1 MVQKRNSH
9 KNKKRGT
16 STFRDRLT
24 SPVERKIAASYFQF
38 LSVIL
43 VCGLALI
50 LRIWNLDWAEFKGD
64 EAFWCFLA
72 EEILTELGK
81 WTEALIQ
88 GRIDV
93 FIDRLLGTL
102 AGEGL
107 PVKGQR
113 KLGLKMEAYGGPI
126 VAYLIVAGYYL
137 FGWNPVAGTL
147 IIASLNVLGV
157 FLTYLVGRRLY
168 THQVGLMAALLL
180 ATSPWFVLYSR
191 KIWTSV
197 NFPWLIPLLLL
208 ALWSCAKSG
217 RWYAYFVVGMAL
229 GIAAQLHLTG
239 FALIPPALIFLLLY
253 GKKLDFRNSL
263 FLGVGGFLGHLP
275 LIIFDLEE
283 DWLNFQV
290 YKSLITDPGSVRP
303 SYGGGPQEHREKV
316 LIKLWQLV
324 VGSGL
329 NGKLGS
335 NFQYGNYDLPLDII
349 IMGILIVSFF
359 AIIWQVIAGF
369 GLNVKKYEK
378 IKERQQPAYETSWK
392 SFSAFSLLA
401 IGFYLAFLLIQV
413 NINGE
418 MHQIRLFL
426 LMASLLF
433 FLSLLAIPVTRA
445 IANNGLQMVR
455 KRLSYAPANDFLLII
470 VFGFILWYTLYGFAF
485 QTAGVVHI
493 HYLNVLFPIPFLIIS
508 RGLQLAATRF
518 SKLKFERIAI
528 GRAIPWILVGLIV
541 IQNLII
547 VNRAFKF
554 IDETGGEGEYGT
566 TLVSKQ
572 EAVQFILN
580 HSAGK
585 FRVNAGYSRDFSAYE
600 YLFQMLAP
608 DEISSTYPY
617 IEGGGSQSSE
627 RVSYTIIEPNNHQS
641 AYETYQDSDSN
652 PLLAQF
658 QGVFVFRN

>member
-1 MVQKRNSH
+1 MVQKRKSQG
-9 KNKKRGT
+9 KKKRSLLSFG
-16 STFRDRLT
+16 DRST
-24 SPVERKIAASYFQF
+24 SPAEPALASKYYEF
-38 LSVIL
+38 LTVIL

-72 EEILTELGK
+72 EEILNELED
-81 WTEALIQ
+81 WTAALIQ
-88 GRIDV
+88 GKIDV
-93 FIDRLLGTL
+93 FFERILGTL

-107 PVKGQR
+107 PVRGQR
-113 KLGLKMEAYGGPI
+113 KLGIKMEAYGGPI

-147 IIASLNVLGV
+147 VIASLNVLGV

-217 RWYAYFVVGMAL
+217 RGYAYFVVGMAL

-283 DWLNFQV
+283 DWRNFQV
-290 YKSLITDPGSVRP
+290 YKSLITEPDSVRP
-303 SYGGGPQEHREKV
+303 SYSGGPQEHREEV
-316 LIKLWQLV
+316 FVKLWQLV

-335 NFQYGNYDLPLDII
+335 NFQYGNYDLPLDIAI
-349 IMGILIVSFF
+349 IGVLIVSFF
-359 AIIWQVIAGF
+359 AIIWQIIVRF
-369 GLNVKKYEK
+369 GPNATKYKKF
-378 IKERQQPAYETSWK
+378 KERQHSAYETSWK
-392 SFSAFSLLA
+392 SFLTCFLLA
-401 IGFYLAFLLIQV
+401 IGFYLAFLLIRV
-413 NINGE
+413 RINGT

-426 LMASLLF
+426 LVASLLF
-433 FLSLLAIPVTRA
+433 FLSLLAMPVTRA
-445 IANNGLQMVR
+445 IANNGLQIAR
-455 KRLSYAPANDFLLII
+455 KHLSYAPPNDFLLII
-470 VFGFILWYTLYGFAF
+470 VFGFILWYTLYGFTF
-485 QTAGVVHI
+485 QAASVVHI

-508 RGLQLAATRF
+508 RGLQLAANHF

-528 GRAIPWILVGLIV
+528 GRAIPWILVGLIAM
-541 IQNLII
+541 QNLII
-547 VNRAFKF
+547 VNRAFNF
-554 IDETGGEGEYGT
+554 INDTGGEGEYGT
-566 TLVSKQ
+566 TLASKQ
-572 EAVQFILN
+572 EAVQFIVN

-600 YLFQMLAP
+600 YLFQIAASE
-608 DEISSTYPY
+608 EIYVAYPY
-617 IEGGGSQSSE
+617 IEGGFQSSE
-627 RVSYTIIEPNNHQS
+627 GVAYTIIEANNHQS
-641 AYETYQDSDSN
+641 IYETYQNSDSH
-652 PLLAQF
+652 PLLARFKGVYVF
-658 QGVFVFRN
+658 QN

>member
-1 MVQKRNSH
+1 MMVQKR
-9 KNKKRGT
+9 KCQGNKTQGPL
-16 STFRDRLT
+16 TFRNRLT
-24 SPVERKIAASYFQF
+24 SPAERKIATNYSEF

-64 EAFWCFLA
+64 EAFWCFMA

-81 WTEALIQ
+81 WTEALLQ
-88 GRIDV
+88 GKIDV
-93 FIDRLLGTL
+93 LFDRILETL
-102 AGEGL
+102 AGGGL

-137 FGWNPVAGTL
+137 FGWNPVAGNL
-147 IIASLNVLGV
+147 VIASLNVLGV

-253 GKKLDFRNSL
+253 GKKLDFTNSL

-290 YKSLITDPGSVRP
+290 YKSLITDPDSVR
-303 SYGGGPQEHREKV
+303 SNYGGGPQEHREKV

-349 IMGILIVSFF
+349 IIGVLIVSFF
-359 AIIWQVIAGF
+359 AIIWQLIVGF
-369 GLNVKKYEK
+369 GSNARKHKK
-378 IKERQQPAYETSWK
+378 IKERQQCAFETSWK
-392 SFSAFSLLA
+392 SFSAFFLLA
-401 IGFYLAFLLIQV
+401 IGFYLVFLLIQV

-426 LMASLLF
+426 LTASLLF
-433 FLSLLAIPVTRA
+433 VVSLLAMPVTRA
-445 IANNGLQMVR
+445 MANNGLRMVR

-485 QTAGVVHI
+485 QAAGVVHI

-508 RGLQLAATRF
+508 RGLQLAANHF
-518 SKLKFERIAI
+518 SKLNFERIAI

-541 IQNLII
+541 MQNLII
-547 VNRAFKF
+547 VNRAFTF
-554 IDETGGEGEYGT
+554 INETGGEGEYGT
-566 TLVSKQ
+566 TLASKQ

-580 HSAGK
+580 HSTGK

-600 YLFQMLAP
+600 YLFQILAS
-608 DEISSTYPY
+608 DEIYSTYPY
-617 IEGGGSQSSE
+617 IEGGFHSSE
-627 RVSYTIIEPNNHQS
+627 RVAYTIIEPNNHQS
-641 AYETYQDSDSN
+641 AYETYQDSESH

-658 QGVFVFRN
+658 RGVYVFL